1 MSKALKKEQAQQQE
15 VEFKPKKSFS
25 LKLSKQEL
33 AHLRD
38 LFSVMLPADMKST
51 VSQSLASI
59 NDRQL
64 VESKLWNKVI
74 SLCNEA
80 EIPLGELAP
89 DFVVS
94 ITAQP
99 QLGVFEM
106 ISEEDE
112 TISAVRQAL
121 QEVETET
128 EE

>member
-1 MSKALKKEQAQQQE
+1 MSKISKKEQAIKE
-15 VEFKPKKSFS
+15 AAELNPKKSFS

-33 AHLRD
+33 VHLRD
-38 LFSVMLPADMKST
+38 LFSVMLPADMKFT

-59 NDRQL
+59 RDRQL

-74 SLCNEA
+74 SLCTEA
-80 EIPLGELAP
+80 EVPLGDSAP

-106 ISEEDE
+106 ITEDE
-112 TISAVRQAL
+112 DEAAEAIL
-121 QEVETET
+121 QVLQKDDSEK
-128 EE
+128 

>member
-1 MSKALKKEQAQQQE
+1 MSKVSKKELTQQQE
-15 VEFKPKKSFS
+15 EELKPKKSFS
-25 LKLSKQEL
+25 LRLSKQEL
-33 AHLRD
+33 VHLRD

-59 NDRQL
+59 RDRQL
-64 VESKLWNKVI
+64 VESKLWNKII

-80 EIPLGELAP
+80 EIPLADAAP
-89 DFVVS
+89 DFVIS
-94 ITAQP
+94 MTAQP

-112 TISAVRQAL
+112 AAEAVRQIL
-121 QEVETET
+121 QDQDDS